1 MKFSALAR
9 VATAAGI
16 FATLAFVPAFA
27 ADKTRDDV
35 VGIVKRAVVYL
46 QANGPDKSYA
56 EFSNPKG
63 SFVDGELYMSV
74 YDLKGDCLAHGADA
88 SKVGKDLSSAKDA
101 DGKLYVQERVTLA
114 ATQANF
120 WQNLQGHR
128 SGDQGPGGARRLL
141 RTLGR
146 RPGLQRHQQALRSR
160 RRRRR
165 GMPPRLRCVRLRR
178 RGLRSAHQPARQRA
192 SGLAAPADHLAGD
205 DGGVV
210 APRALE

>member
-9 VATAAGI
+9 VATAAGV

-35 VGIVKRAVVYL
+35 VGIVKRTVVYL

-114 ATQANF
+114 ATQASF
-120 WQNLQGHR
+120 WQTYKATDPVTKAPVER
-128 SGDQGPGGARRLL
+128 DAY
-141 RTLGR
+141 
-146 RPGLQRHQQALRSR
+146 
-160 RRRRR
+160 
-165 GMPPRLRCVRLRR
+165 CE
-178 RGLRSAHQPARQRA
+178 RSAGVLVC
-192 SGLAAPADHLAGD
+192 SGINKH
-205 DGGVV
+205 
-210 APRALE
+210 